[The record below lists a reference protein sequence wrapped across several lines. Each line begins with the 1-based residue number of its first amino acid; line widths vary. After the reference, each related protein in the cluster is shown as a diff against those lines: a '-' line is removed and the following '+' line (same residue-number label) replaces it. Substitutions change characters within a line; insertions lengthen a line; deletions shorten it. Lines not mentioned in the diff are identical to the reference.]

1 MVRLTA
7 VVMAAVIYPRG
18 SNAGHLTQSKNS
30 PTRANIFANLLPPQ
44 VPTKE
49 PTLTFFYYERELHQ
63 SIYASVRS
71 ACSRPAARHATRH
84 AVRHATCHAACHA
97 TRHATRHATCHA
109 ADMRHAMQPACD
121 MPCSRHATCHA
132 ADMRHGAQPPC
143 DMERA
148 DSTFFSGT
156 IVSSNRSVSV
166 FMDSSMPAS
175 PIFLRSLLTPF
186 PTSGCCT
193 YRISGCL

>member
-109 ADMRHAMQPACD
+109 ADMRH
-121 MPCSRHATCHA
+121 
-132 ADMRHGAQPPC
+132 GAQPPC